1 MTPLDLDALAED
13 LCRIFVGWK
22 LREDE
27 PALRA
32 LGEGALRLDLRTG
45 EAWCDGDPLPT
56 LFIAEELRREL
67 ERVLAAASS
76 PGEER
81 VSGNEA
87 EAVLEAVFEV
97 RAAGLAGPRV
107 ETLQVGCAC
116 RLRFAGRVGQGEAR
130 RGVAD

>member
-67 ERVLAAASS
+67 DGAL
-76 PGEER
+76 
-81 VSGNEA
+81 EA
-87 EAVLEAVFEV
+87 EPRAEVEAVLEAVFEV
-97 RAAGLAGPRV
+97 RPAGLTGPRV
-107 ETLQVGCAC
+107 ETLQVGSAC
-116 RLRFAGRVGQGEAR
+116 RLRIGNRTGHGEAR
-130 RGVAD
+130 RRVAD

>member
-67 ERVLAAASS
+67 ERALAAEPP
-76 PGEER
+76 PGEELAPGE
-81 VSGNEA
+81 V
-87 EAVLEAVFEV
+87 EAVLEAAFEV
-97 RAAGLAGPRV
+97 RAAGLAGPSA

-116 RLRFAGRVGQGEAR
+116 RLRIAGRVGQGEAR
-130 RGVAD
+130 RGAAD

>member
-56 LFIAEELRREL
+56 LFIAEELRREFERAL
-67 ERVLAAASS
+67 EGESS
-76 PGEER
+76 TEF
-81 VSGNEA
+81 

-97 RAAGLAGPRV
+97 RAAGLAGPRA
-107 ETLQVGCAC
+107 ETLQIGCAC
-116 RLRFAGRVGQGEAR
+116 RLRFAGRLGQGEAR
-130 RGVAD
+130 RGVAG